1 MIVLWVAVGAAVG
14 APARYLA
21 DRAIQA
27 RHQSVFPFGTLTVN
41 LVASFVLGIMTGVGS
56 SASVAVAALIGTG
69 FCGSLSTYSTFSFET
84 MRLADGTTGIGTT
97 GTGTPGIGTAGIG
110 TANGGSRRTAL
121 NYVLVSV
128 VAGCGLAA
136 LGWWLAA

>member
-1 MIVLWVAVGAAVG
+1 MIVLWVALGAAVG

-21 DRAIQA
+21 DRAVQA
-27 RHQSVFPFGTLTVN
+27 RHASVFPFGTLTVN

-56 SASVAVAALIGTG
+56 SATVAVAALISTG

-84 MRLADGTTGIGTT
+84 MRLAGGSTND
-97 GTGTPGIGTAGIG
+97 
-110 TANGGSRRTAL
+110 GSRRTAL
-121 NYVLVSV
+121 TYVLVSV